1 MWVLIS
7 NSIKREKENRLGNRW
22 VIGQDRN
29 CTVIKSLIWWILFNI
44 WVSRSH
50 YESEQQMFRKTRDW
64 LHHFTDFTLIEMFC
78 DWTHLFMRL
87 LKLWTQLW
95 RGQTNRKMEN
105 IPKINVNWLKLNLQR
120 WNLDLGIY
128 TQIDTNFCIL
138 SISASVSTRTN
149 CFVNDI
155 KILFACGEI
164 FFKYLGF

>member
-1 MWVLIS
+1 MGLWSYCSGIILERLNLNINYQSWSSYLYFSGFMWVFIS

-95 RGQTNRKMEN
+95 
-105 IPKINVNWLKLNLQR
+105 LNKQK
-120 WNLDLGIY
+120 NGKH
-128 TQIDTNFCIL
+128 T
-138 SISASVSTRTN
+138 
-149 CFVNDI
+149 
-155 KILFACGEI
+155 
-164 FFKYLGF
+164 